1 MKNTSFTFYY
11 RKKSNNK
18 VRNKNR
24 HASSKTFYGNMTKKG
39 RNNHKSI
46 TMPRN
51 PICNVDQAPSM
62 KLTKSRL
69 KIFPKKSKKNIN
81 NDAPPKYPENGFLK
95 GSKQQYQEMLD
106 TKKK

>member
-1 MKNTSFTFYY
+1 
-11 RKKSNNK
+11 
-18 VRNKNR
+18 
-24 HASSKTFYGNMTKKG
+24 MTKKG

-69 KIFPKKSKKNIN
+69 KILPKKSKKSIN
-81 NDAPPKYPENGFLK
+81 NDVPPKYPENGFLK

-106 TKKK
+106 TKKN